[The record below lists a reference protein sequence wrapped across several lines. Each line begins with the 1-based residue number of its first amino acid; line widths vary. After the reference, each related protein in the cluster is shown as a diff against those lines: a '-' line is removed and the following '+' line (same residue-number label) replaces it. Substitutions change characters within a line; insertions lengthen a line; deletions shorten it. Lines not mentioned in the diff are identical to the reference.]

1 MSKKICIFPN
11 DPLQAYFDKGELK
24 ERYYN
29 PDNFFDEI
37 HFISFIEQDI
47 EVEKIQK
54 IAGRAKVKIHS
65 VGKISIRKRKKYLD
79 SILDLVTKINP
90 DVIRAYNPLLE
101 GWFAANCAKEL
112 KIPLFVSLHT
122 QYDENR
128 KISKKNNLKK
138 FLALKYTE
146 KIIEPFVLKNAD
158 RITGVYKIIEPY
170 VKKHTSKKM
179 ELLYNKVDCKKF
191 QSGSKIDELP
201 NPLILSV
208 GNLTVLKNHALLI
221 DAMQNIDANLLIIGN
236 GEQFS
241 ELNIMIDKLNL
252 ENKIKI
258 IKSVPHD
265 KIQNYFKSAT
275 IFALAFNPEIESLPM
290 PVMEAMATG
299 LPIVIPY
306 PKKGFSEGLE
316 NVVLFSERNS
326 IDFSKNI
333 QKILKDSELTKI
345 LSIKSLEKSIEYDS
359 YKNEIKEAKIYQE
372 LIKLKK

>member
-1 MSKKICIFPN
+1 MSKKLCVFPN

-29 PDNFFDEI
+29 PNNFFDEI
-37 HFISFIEQDI
+37 HFISLTDQDI

-54 IAGRAKVKIHS
+54 IVGTAKAEIHS
-65 VGKISIRKRKKYLD
+65 VGKISIRKRKKHLD
-79 SILDLVTKINP
+79 SILELIKKINP

-128 KISKKNNLKK
+128 KIVKKNNLKK

-170 VKKHTSKKM
+170 VKKHTSRKI
-179 ELLYNKVDCKKF
+179 EILYNKVDCKKF
-191 QSGSKIDELP
+191 QSGSKIEELP
-201 NPLILSV
+201 HPLILSV
-208 GNLTVLKNHALLI
+208 GNLTALKNHALLI
-221 DAMQNIDANLLIIGN
+221 NAMQKIDANLLIIGN

-241 ELNIMIDKLNL
+241 ELNNMISKLHLEDK
-252 ENKIKI
+252 IRI

-265 KIQNYFKSAT
+265 EIQNYFKSAS
-275 IFALAFNPEIESLPM
+275 IFTLAFNPEIESIPM

-316 NVVLFSERNS
+316 DTVLFSEINS
-326 IDFSKNI
+326 VDFSKNI
-333 QKILKDSELTKI
+333 QKILEDSELAKR
-345 LSIKSLEKSIEYDS
+345 LSKKSKEKSIEYDRD
-359 YKNEIKEAKIYQE
+359 KNEIKEAKIYQE
-372 LIKLKK
+372 LIKLEK

>member
-1 MSKKICIFPN
+1 MSKKLCVFPN
-11 DPLQAYFDKGELK
+11 DPLQAYFDIGELK

-29 PDNFFDEI
+29 PNNFFDEI
-37 HFISFIEQDI
+37 HFISLTDQDI

-54 IAGRAKVKIHS
+54 IVGTAKAEIHS
-65 VGKISIRKRKKYLD
+65 VGKISIRKRKKHLD
-79 SILDLVTKINP
+79 SILELVKKINP

-122 QYDENR
+122 QYDQNR
-128 KISKKNNLKK
+128 KIAKKNNLKK

-170 VKKHTSKKM
+170 VKKYTSRKI
-179 ELLYNKVDCKKF
+179 EILYNKVDCKKF
-191 QSGSKIDELP
+191 QSGSKIEKLP
-201 NPLILSV
+201 HPLILSV
-208 GNLTVLKNHALLI
+208 GNLTALKNHALLI
-221 DAMQNIDANLLIIGN
+221 NAMQKIDANLLIIGN

-241 ELNIMIDKLNL
+241 ELNNMISKLHLEDK
-252 ENKIKI
+252 IRI
-258 IKSVPHD
+258 IKSVPHSE
-265 KIQNYFKSAT
+265 IQNYFKSAT
-275 IFALAFNPEIESLPM
+275 IFTLAFNPEIESIPM

-316 NVVLFSERNS
+316 GIVLFSEMNS

-333 QKILKDSELTKI
+333 QKILEDSELAKR
-345 LSIKSLEKSIEYDS
+345 LSKKSKEKSIEYDRD
-359 YKNEIKEAKIYQE
+359 KNEIKEAKIYQE
-372 LIKLKK
+372 LIKLEK